1 MEERIEPDEGIL
13 HHAECVDLMPANIE
27 LSAMEVSLV
36 NSMSREIVLRTI

>member
-1 MEERIEPDEGIL
+1 MRGIL
-13 HHAECVDLMPANIE
+13 HHAECVDLIPANIE